1 MPFSLFKEGGAEMV
15 STAGKLFRYLL
26 NINTIWG
33 AMIVVSLLA
42 AGLQHFRP
50 TTSWIA
56 PERWQEGTNQ
66 VEIQLTDPEGEIY
79 KASFTVD
86 FDGTSITVP
95 SIVEEPEADE
105 GTPWLI
111 GSTSKAGMP
120 GLIWDSHKHGKF
132 QILVNDRQTS
142 TGQLITLR
150 SVTDAPFDYAKVAFD
165 LGLGFVSVFVLFLGL
180 MKVGE
185 ESGMVQAAAFV
196 LRPVIKFLFPGIP
209 KNHPANG
216 AIVMNIA
223 TSIIGLGNAAT
234 PFGLKAMEEM
244 QKLNPRKDTASD
256 AMCMLL
262 GYNTAGFA
270 LLPTTLLALRKSAG
284 CSDPFAVI
292 GTCMIAGL
300 SSTITALVMVKLL
313 GSLPICKVQ
322 YTAEEMA
329 SVAEALQ
336 RTVETDKAKKE
347 NADE

>member
-1 MPFSLFKEGGAEMV
+1 MV

-42 AGLQHFRP
+42 AGLQHFLP

-56 PERWQEGTNQ
+56 PERWQEGTNR
-66 VEIQLTDPEGEIY
+66 VEIQVKDSKGGVHQATFQ
-79 KASFTVD
+79 AT
-86 FDGTSITVP
+86 FDRGVLIVP
-95 SIVEEPEADE
+95 STVEEP
-105 GTPWLI
+105 
-111 GSTSKAGMP
+111 GSETGALRLFGSAFKAGVP
-120 GLIWDSHKHGKF
+120 GFIWDCQEYGDYKILLNGQAVESGR
-132 QILVNDRQTS
+132 LVN
-142 TGQLITLR
+142 LR
-150 SVTDAPFDYAKVAFD
+150 SVTDAAFDYAKVAFE

-216 AIVMNIA
+216 ALVMNIA

-244 QKLNPRKDTASD
+244 QKLNPRKDTATD

-270 LLPTTLLALRKSAG
+270 LLPTTMLALRKSAG
-284 CSDPFAVI
+284 CSDPFAII

-313 GSLPICKVQ
+313 GSLPIFKVQ
-322 YTAEEMA
+322 YTAEEIA
-329 SVAEALQ
+329 SVAEERQ
-336 RTVETDKAKKE
+336 RTAETDKAKKE

>member
-1 MPFSLFKEGGAEMV
+1 MV
-15 STAGKLFRYLL
+15 AAAGRLFRYLL
-26 NINTIWG
+26 SINTIWG
-33 AMIVVSLLA
+33 VMIIISLLA
-42 AGLQHFRP
+42 AGLQHFLP
-50 TTSWIA
+50 TTSWISS
-56 PERWQEGTNQ
+56 ERWQVGTNR
-66 VEIQLTDPEGEIY
+66 VEIQVKDSKGEVHQ
-79 KASFTVD
+79 ATFQAT
-86 FDGTSITVP
+86 FDGETLSVP
-95 SIVEEPEADE
+95 STVEGPESEA
-105 GTPWLI
+105 GTLRLF
-111 GSTSKAGMP
+111 GSAFKAGVP
-120 GLIWDSHKHGKF
+120 GLIWDCQEYGNYKILLNGQAVASGR
-132 QILVNDRQTS
+132 LVN
-142 TGQLITLR
+142 LR
-150 SVTDAPFDYAKVAFD
+150 SVTDAAFDYAKVAFE

-196 LRPVIKFLFPGIP
+196 LRPVIGFLFPGIP

-244 QKLNPRKDTASD
+244 QKLNPRKDTATD

-270 LLPTTLLALRKSAG
+270 LLPTTMLALRKSAG
-284 CSDPFAVI
+284 CSDPFAII

-313 GSLPICKVQ
+313 GALPIFKVQ

-329 SVAEALQ
+329 STAEERQ
-336 RTVETDKAKKE
+336 RTAETDKAKKE
-347 NADE
+347 GADE

>member
-1 MPFSLFKEGGAEMV
+1 MV

-33 AMIVVSLLA
+33 AMIIVSLLA

-56 PERWQEGTNQ
+56 PERWQEGTNR
-66 VEIQLTDPEGEIY
+66 VEIQISDPEGEIY
-79 KASFTVD
+79 IASFTVV
-86 FDGTSITVP
+86 FDGASITVP
-95 SIVEEPEADE
+95 STVEEPEAEE

-111 GSTSKAGMP
+111 GSTLKAGMP

-132 QILVNDRQTS
+132 QILVNGSQTS
-142 TGQLITLR
+142 TGQLVTLR
-150 SVTDAPFDYAKVAFD
+150 SVTDAAFDYAKVAFE

-216 AIVMNIA
+216 ALVMNIA

-244 QKLNPRKDTASD
+244 QKLNPRKDTATD

-270 LLPTTLLALRKSAG
+270 LLPTTMLALRKSAG
-284 CSDPFAVI
+284 CSDPFAII

-313 GSLPICKVQ
+313 GSLPIFKVQ

-329 SVAEALQ
+329 SIAEEQ
-336 RTVETDKAKKE
+336 KRTMATDVTLKE
-347 NADE
+347 EDHE